1 MEARLAPLAPAERHA
16 LVPSPVTILPA
27 ARLTADVVLVAYE
40 SRADLERYFE
50 TVEAAAERIG
60 ARIIVVDNASSDG
73 SLDWVRER
81 DRNRIIGV
89 AMPENLG
96 YAAAVNAA
104 ASVSD
109 ADCMILVNPDIE
121 VRDVDAFESLLNHLA
136 MHPNAGVAAPR
147 LINRDGS
154 PQESARIVPT
164 LSMLLA
170 RQTPLGRTEW
180 GRRRAERYLELPNVP
195 EGHSNVDWTL
205 GAAMAIRRSAFDRV
219 GGWDDN
225 FFLYFEDVDFCKR
238 VRDTGREVH
247 YVPAVS
253 LVHDHHRRSRPENG
267 SAVISRARRAHVR
280 SAMRFFRKH
289 PRAAFRRGL
298 IERTPA
304 AELARRAFDIAAA
317 SILLT
322 LCAPLLALIALA
334 IKLETPGP
342 VLFRQRRLGKDM
354 RPFTMLKFRSMR
366 SDSSAAV
373 HHDFVRRM
381 ITGVDVTPTPLDDDR
396 AVYKPWPDHRV
407 TRVGNVIRRLS
418 LDELPQLWNVLKG
431 DMTLVGFRPPIP
443 YEVEYYPEWYY
454 GRFAVRPGITGLWQT
469 SGRNEKSYE
478 EMVRL
483 DIEYA
488 ERRSWKLDLML
499 LVKTVRV
506 VFARQGAY

>member
-1 MEARLAPLAPAERHA
+1 MEARLAPLAPEERYS
-16 LVPSPVTILPA
+16 LIEPNLTLLPT
-27 ARLTADVVLVAYE
+27 ARLSADIVLVAYE

-50 TVEAAAERIG
+50 TVEAAAERID
-60 ARIIVVDNASSDG
+60 ARIIVVDNASTDG
-73 SLDWVRER
+73 SLEWIRTR
-81 DRNRIIGV
+81 DRTRVIGMS
-89 AMPENLG
+89 MPENLG

-109 ADCMILVNPDIE
+109 ADCLVLVNPDIE
-121 VRDVDAFESLLNHLA
+121 VRDENSFEQLLEHLA
-136 MHPNAGVAAPR
+136 MHPNAAVAAPR
-147 LINRDGS
+147 LLNRDGS
-154 PQESARIVPT
+154 VQESARVVPT
-164 LSMLLA
+164 LSMLVA

-195 EGHSNVDWTL
+195 EGHSLVEWTL
-205 GAAMAIRRSAFDRV
+205 GAAMAIRRSAFDKV
-219 GGWDDN
+219 GGWDDGY
-225 FFLYFEDVDFCKR
+225 FLYFEDVDFCKR
-238 VRDTGREVH
+238 VRDAGNEVH

-253 LVHDHHRRSRPENG
+253 LVHDHHRQSAPENG
-267 SAVISRARRAHVR
+267 SAVSSRARRAHVR
-280 SAMRFFRKH
+280 SAARFFRKH
-289 PRAAFRRGL
+289 PPMAVRRGM

-304 AELARRAFDIAAA
+304 ADLARRAFDIVAA
-317 SILLT
+317 SLLLA
-322 LCAPLLALIALA
+322 LCVPLLALIAVA
-334 IKLETPGP
+334 IRLDSGGP
-342 VLFRQRRLGKDM
+342 VLFRQRRLGKEL

-381 ITGVDVTPTPLDDDR
+381 ITGVDVAPTPLDEDR

-407 TRVGNVIRRLS
+407 TRVGYIIRRLS

-488 ERRSWKLDLML
+488 ERRSWKLDLL
-499 LVKTVRV
+499 LLLRTVRV